1 MMPRKPEGDKRKRVN
16 VLISPNERKIIAEKM
31 EKYGYSDL
39 SAYLRDA
46 AIYERLFVE
55 DIDGKL
61 TITKEISELSFKVN
75 EYIMEMKKVLL
86 LNSWSKADK
95 DFLLKRCDRLINE
108 IKNLEDMVTSTL
120 WVSTR
125 EVATNPDKFIKQ
137 AKLFDI
143 DSEK

>member
-1 MMPRKPEGDKRKRVN
+1 
-16 VLISPNERKIIAEKM
+16 
-31 EKYGYSDL
+31 
-39 SAYLRDA
+39 
-46 AIYERLFVE
+46 
-55 DIDGKL
+55 
-61 TITKEISELSFKVN
+61 
-75 EYIMEMKKVLL
+75 MKKVLL